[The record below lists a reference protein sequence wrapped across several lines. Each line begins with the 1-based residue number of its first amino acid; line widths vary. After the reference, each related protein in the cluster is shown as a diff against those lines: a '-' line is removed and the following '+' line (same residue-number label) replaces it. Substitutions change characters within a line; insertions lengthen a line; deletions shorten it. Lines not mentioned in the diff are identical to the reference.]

1 MFRPPSSSFD
11 SMMRSRYFPGGPTPD
26 GLESDIMFKMGGAE
40 AETAEMRERARRD
53 SEEMITD
60 NR

>member
-26 GLESDIMFKMGGAE
+26 GLDSDILFKNLGE
-40 AETAEMRERARRD
+40 AESVAMRGRARRD
-53 SEEMITD
+53 SEELITD

>member
-1 MFRPPSSSFD
+1 
-11 SMMRSRYFPGGPTPD
+11 MMRSRYFPGGPTPD